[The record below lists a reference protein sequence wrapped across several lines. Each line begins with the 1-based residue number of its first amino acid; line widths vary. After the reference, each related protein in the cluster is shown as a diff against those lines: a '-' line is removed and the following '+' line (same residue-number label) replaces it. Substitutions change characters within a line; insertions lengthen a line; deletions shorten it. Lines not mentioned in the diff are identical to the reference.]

1 LGITGIR
8 DMEFSTDVETWLQR
22 KADGRCPLRVEVSVY
37 PERLDE
43 AIAQVLATGQ
53 APATDKPGP
62 SRVAMGPLKVIV
74 DGSMST

>member
-1 LGITGIR
+1 
-8 DMEFSTDVETWLQR
+8 M
-22 KADGRCPLRVEVSVY
+22 Y

-74 DGSMST
+74 DGSMSTRTAWCMDSYPAGAVQMGPELTR